1 MTDLTPFRKA
11 FILCSAVALTAG
23 LSACGDKD
31 LNKTF
36 AQIKAIRVDAG
47 DSPATAQADPEKLK
61 TSDVAL
67 VVQTAKDLTVNTGG
81 LIDRYGKDQK
91 RLQIAVVD
99 PLQMPRIDHGG
110 ALDERISETV
120 SLPIDRQ
127 GADIVRAAMHDLPD
141 LPIAAVQPTATPVK
155 VSVKAPASAPLA
167 TPRSVPV
174 KPQGVKTVAKT
185 AEPVGR
191 LVQIGSF
198 GTMNAAQLAW
208 SGLQSKYPA
217 IGRYSPS
224 YQKIVT
230 ASGQAMVRLKVGPVA
245 DDAQARTLCD
255 RLDIRDNWC
264 VKAG

>member
-11 FILCSAVALTAG
+11 FILCSAVVLTSG

-36 AQIKAIRVDAG
+36 AQIKAIRVDANDPPPEDQG
-47 DSPATAQADPEKLK
+47 DAKRLK
-61 TSDVAL
+61 ASDVAL
-67 VVQTAKDLTVNTGG
+67 VVQIAKDLTVNKGG
-81 LIDRYGKDQK
+81 LMDKTGKSQN

-99 PLQMPRIDHGG
+99 PLQMPRIEHGG
-110 ALDERISETV
+110 ALDERV
-120 SLPIDRQ
+120 SDEASMPIDRQ

-141 LPIAAVQPTATPVK
+141 LPVAAAGRTEAPVK
-155 VSVKAPASAPLA
+155 AAVKAPVATHVSAQAIKPVTKA
-167 TPRSVPV
+167 T
-174 KPQGVKTVAKT
+174 
-185 AEPVGR
+185 EPAGR

-208 SGLQSKYPA
+208 SGLQARYPA
-217 IGRYSPS
+217 VGRYSPS
-224 YQKIVT
+224 YQKITT

-255 RLDIRDNWC
+255 RLDIRDTWC